1 MAKNKCAKLAVSF
14 VVILMVA
21 SIFFYGVVQKQ
32 KQGMQQH
39 AMSGTTSPIDG
50 ILVPQPTA
58 MADFK
63 LMNTAG
69 KSFTKEDLKGK
80 WTFLFF
86 GFTNCASVCPTTLA
100 ALNKM
105 YAQLEKEVAKNQ
117 LPQIVLVSVD
127 PERDT
132 LDRMNEYLSSFN
144 PHFIGARADL
154 PALEAFERQLHVIAV
169 KMQAKGE
176 GPNHYSVNHTA
187 EILLIN
193 PQAQVQA
200 YLSYPHNA
208 EQMAKDYKFILNKT
222 AS

>member
-1 MAKNKCAKLAVSF
+1 VAINKCVKLTTLF
-14 VVILMVA
+14 VVVIAIA
-21 SIFFYGVVQKQ
+21 SILFYGIVQKQ
-32 KQGMQQH
+32 KQGMQQQ

-50 ILVPQPTA
+50 IMVPQPTE

-63 LMNTAG
+63 LINTAG
-69 KSFTKEDLKGK
+69 KSFTRNDLKGK

-86 GFTNCASVCPTTLA
+86 GFTNCATVCPTTLSS
-100 ALNKM
+100 LNKM
-105 YAQLEKEVAKNQ
+105 YAQLEKELPKDQ

-132 LDRMNEYLSSFN
+132 LDRMNEYLHSFN
-144 PHFIGARADL
+144 PHFIGARAEL
-154 PALEAFERQLHVIAV
+154 PVIEVFEKQLHVIAV
-169 KMQAKGE
+169 KMQADGQ

-208 EQMAKDYKFILNKT
+208 EQMVKDYKFILNKT